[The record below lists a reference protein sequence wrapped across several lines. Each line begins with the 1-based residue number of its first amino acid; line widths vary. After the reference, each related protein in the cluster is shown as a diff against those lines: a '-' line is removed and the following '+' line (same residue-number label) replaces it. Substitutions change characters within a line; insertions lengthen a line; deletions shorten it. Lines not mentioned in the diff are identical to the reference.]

1 MQRLLCF
8 FVFSARKLLA
18 TRQQSVPA
26 ISHEYDTGISA
37 HEVPAIEISTVEIRT
52 FLASQDYCLL
62 DLAEYPTGE
71 YSQES
76 LEI

>member
-26 ISHEYDTGISA
+26 VSHEYDTGISA
-37 HEVPAIEISTVEIRT
+37 HEVPAIEISTVEIQT
-52 FLASQDYCLL
+52 FLA
-62 DLAEYPTGE
+62 P
-71 YSQES
+71 
-76 LEI
+76 